1 MKNVITYQKATEPT
15 AFVTK
20 SKQRVK
26 QYDNNIIYLKNKEE
40 FEIELFNPTQSKVLA
55 KISLNGKSLGS
66 GIILRPGERVFLER
80 YFDEA
85 RKFLFETYNVDAND
99 PNVKAAIVQ
108 NGSVEVEFYQEYVPC
123 IYSSSTIT
131 YTPYYGNIRY
141 NNAGYNTGIKTTTS
155 NAKTRGFNDNWSNT
169 LGVDLSGSGSFY
181 CSTSSPLNEGV
192 KSAEP
197 IEISN
202 CCAKVEETGRI
213 EKGEVSDQSFVYDST
228 SFNSYY
234 SWKTF
239 WKILPDSQRPI
250 YKQDLSVYC
259 TKCGAKRKKSSHK
272 FCPNCGQSFNSSM

>member
-26 QYDNNIIYLKNKEE
+26 QYDNNVIYLKNQEE

-99 PNVKAAIVQ
+99 PNVKAAIAK
-108 NGSVEVEFYQEYVPC
+108 NGSVEVEFYQEYVRPC
-123 IYSSSTIT
+123 IYSGSTIT
-131 YTPYYGNIRY
+131 YTPYYGDIY
-141 NNAGYNTGIKTTTS
+141 YTNTGGFNSGIKTTTDKVFLGN
-155 NAKTRGFNDNWSNT
+155 NAGYTAGIST
-169 LGVDLSGSGSFY
+169 SGSFY

-192 KSAEP
+192 KSPEPREVINYCAE
-197 IEISN
+197 IE
-202 CCAKVEETGRI
+202 EETGRI

-228 SFNSYY
+228 TFNTYY
-234 SWKTF
+234 SWKTS

-272 FCPNCGQSFNSSM
+272 FCPNCGGKFE